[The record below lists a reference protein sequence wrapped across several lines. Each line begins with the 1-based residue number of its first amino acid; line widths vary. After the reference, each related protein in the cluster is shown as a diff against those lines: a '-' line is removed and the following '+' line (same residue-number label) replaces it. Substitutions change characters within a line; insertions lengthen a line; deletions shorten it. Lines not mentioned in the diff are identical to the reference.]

1 MADKQEALQQIEIS
15 VENREAVIKEYAPMV
30 KYVANRIAMRLPPH
44 IEVDDLI
51 SVGVLGLI
59 DAIDKYDSSR
69 GAKFKT
75 YAEFRVRGAILD
87 ELRSMDWVPRSVRQK
102 ASSMDSVVQKLQNK
116 LGRPPEDDEIAETM
130 GISLDELFTT
140 LNETKSMPILS
151 LEDLGIAK
159 ESGEQQ
165 SLLDCLAGKGDADPQ
180 TQLRLNELK
189 EIIAKAI
196 DTLPEKERLMISLYY
211 YEELTMKEIGEVL
224 GITES
229 RVSQIH
235 SKAVFRLRNKL
246 KSIIATERLRRSQQP
261 GLVDHVR
268 GLQSEFETNNDL

>member
-1 MADKQEALQQIEIS
+1 MAQKQEVMQQIEIS
-15 VENREAVIKEYAPMV
+15 VENREAVIEEYAPMI

-102 ASSMDSVVQKLQNK
+102 ASSMETVVRKLQNK
-116 LGRPPEDDEIAETM
+116 LGRPPEDDEIADEM
-130 GISLDELFTT
+130 GISLDELFNA

-159 ESGEQQ
+159 DSGEQQ
-165 SLLDCLAGKGDADPQ
+165 SLLECLAGKGDADPQ
-180 TQLRLNELK
+180 THFRLVELK

-196 DTLPEKERLMISLYY
+196 DNLPEKERLMISLYY

-246 KSIIATERLRRSQQP
+246 KSIIADEM
-261 GLVDHVR
+261 
-268 GLQSEFETNNDL
+268 

>member
-1 MADKQEALQQIEIS
+1 MAIKQQAAEEIEITT
-15 VENREAVIKEYAPMV
+15 ENREEVIKRYSPMI

-51 SVGVLGLI
+51 SVGVLGLM
-59 DAIDKYDSSR
+59 DAISKYDSSR

-87 ELRSMDWVPRSVRQK
+87 ELRAMDWVPRSIRQK
-102 ASSMDSVVQKLQNK
+102 ASNVDKVVQALQAKLS
-116 LGRPPEDDEIAETM
+116 RSPEDEEVAKEM
-130 GISLDELFTT
+130 GISLDQFHDT
-140 LNETKSMPILS
+140 LNETKSIPVFS

-165 SLLDCLAGKGDADPQ
+165 SLLDCLAGKADADPQ
-180 TQLRLNELK
+180 TQIRLIELK

-196 DTLPEKERLMISLYY
+196 DALPEKERLMVSLYY
-211 YEELTMKEIGEVL
+211 YEELTMKEIGAVL
-224 GITES
+224 EITES

-235 SKAVFRLRNKL
+235 SKAVYRLRTKL
-246 KSIIATERLRRSQQP
+246 KAIIAEEL
-261 GLVDHVR
+261 
-268 GLQSEFETNNDL
+268 

>member
-1 MADKQEALQQIEIS
+1 MATKQQAAEEIEITT
-15 VENREAVIKEYAPMV
+15 ENREEVIKRYSPMI

-51 SVGVLGLI
+51 SVGVLGLM
-59 DAIDKYDSSR
+59 DAISKYDSSR

-87 ELRSMDWVPRSVRQK
+87 ELRAMDWVPRSIRQK
-102 ASSMDSVVQKLQNK
+102 ASNVDKVVQALQAKLS
-116 LGRPPEDDEIAETM
+116 RSPEDEEVAKEM
-130 GISLDELFTT
+130 GLSLDQFHDT
-140 LNETKSMPILS
+140 LNETKSIPIFS

-165 SLLDCLAGKGDADPQ
+165 SLLDCLAGKADADPQ
-180 TQLRLNELK
+180 TQIRLIELK

-196 DTLPEKERLMISLYY
+196 DALPEKERLMVSLYY
-211 YEELTMKEIGEVL
+211 YEELTMKEIGAVL
-224 GITES
+224 EITES

-235 SKAVFRLRNKL
+235 SKAVYRLRTKL
-246 KSIIATERLRRSQQP
+246 KAIIAEEL
-261 GLVDHVR
+261 
-268 GLQSEFETNNDL
+268 

>member
-1 MADKQEALQQIEIS
+1 MADKPQVISKQRGSAKSQVLQEIEIS
-15 VENREAVIKEYAPMV
+15 PENRDEVIKEFGPMI

-59 DAIDKYDSSR
+59 DAIQKYDPGR

-102 ASSMDSVVQKLQNK
+102 AASLDAVVQKMQNQ
-116 LGRPPEDDEIAETM
+116 LGRPPEDDEIAAEM
-130 GISLDELFTT
+130 GMNMDDYFDV
-140 LNETKSMPILS
+140 LNETRSMPVLS

-159 ESGEQQ
+159 DTGEQQ
-165 SLLDCLAGKGDADPQ
+165 SLLDCLAGKGDTDPQ
-180 TQLRLNELK
+180 TQLRLTELK

-196 DTLPEKERLMISLYY
+196 DQLPEKEKLMISLYY
-211 YEELTMKEIGEVL
+211 YEELTMREIGEVL
-224 GITES
+224 SITES

-235 SKAVFRLRNKL
+235 SKAVFRLRTKL
-246 KSIIATERLRRSQQP
+246 KAVIAEEL
-261 GLVDHVR
+261 
-268 GLQSEFETNNDL
+268 

>member
-1 MADKQEALQQIEIS
+1 MVGKQIVEEIEITT
-15 VENREAVIKEYAPMV
+15 ENREEVIIRYSPMI

-51 SVGVLGLI
+51 SVGVLGLM
-59 DAIDKYDSSR
+59 DAITKYDSSR

-87 ELRSMDWVPRSVRQK
+87 ELRSLDWVPRSIRQK
-102 ASSMDSVVQKLQNK
+102 ASAVEKVVRSLESKLK
-116 LGRPPEDDEIAETM
+116 RLPEDEEVAKEMDM
-130 GISLDELFTT
+130 SLGQFYRT
-140 LNETKSMPILS
+140 LDETKSVPVFS

-165 SLLDCLAGKGDADPQ
+165 SLLDCIAGKADADPQ
-180 TQLRLNELK
+180 TQIRLVELK

-196 DTLPEKERLMISLYY
+196 DNLPEKERLMVSLYY
-211 YEELTMKEIGEVL
+211 YEELTMKEIGAVL
-224 GITES
+224 DITES

-235 SKAVFRLRNKL
+235 SKAVLHLRTKL
-246 KSIIATERLRRSQQP
+246 KAIIADEL
-261 GLVDHVR
+261 
-268 GLQSEFETNNDL
+268 

>member
-1 MADKQEALQQIEIS
+1 MATKGEEINQIEIS
-15 VENREAVIKEYAPMV
+15 VENREAVIKEYSPMI

-44 IEVDDLI
+44 IEIDDLV

-59 DAIDKYDSSR
+59 DAIDKYDASR

-102 ASSMDSVVQKLQNK
+102 ASALETVIQKLQNK
-116 LGRPPEDDEIAETM
+116 LGRPPEDDEVANELGMSM
-130 GISLDELFTT
+130 GELFNTM
-140 LNETKSMPILS
+140 NETKSMPILS

-165 SLLDCLAGKGDADPQ
+165 SLLDCLAGKGDDPQ
-180 TQLRLNELK
+180 TSLRLNELK
-189 EIIAKAI
+189 GIIAKAI
-196 DTLPEKERLMISLYY
+196 DVLPEKERLMISLYY

-235 SKAVFRLRNKL
+235 SKAVYRLRSKL
-246 KSIIATERLRRSQQP
+246 KIVIAE
-261 GLVDHVR
+261 
-268 GLQSEFETNNDL
+268 EM

>member
-1 MADKQEALQQIEIS
+1 MVGKQIVEDIEITT
-15 VENREAVIKEYAPMV
+15 ENREEVIKRYSPMI

-51 SVGVLGLI
+51 SVGVLGLM
-59 DAIDKYDSSR
+59 DAISKYDSSR

-87 ELRSMDWVPRSVRQK
+87 ELRALDWVPRSIRQK
-102 ASSMDSVVQKLQNK
+102 ASAVEKVVRSLESKLRR
-116 LGRPPEDDEIAETM
+116 LPEDDEVAKEM
-130 GISLDELFTT
+130 DMSLDQFYRTID
-140 LNETKSMPILS
+140 ETKSVPVFS

-165 SLLDCLAGKGDADPQ
+165 SLLDCLAGKADADPQ
-180 TQLRLNELK
+180 TQIRLIELK

-196 DTLPEKERLMISLYY
+196 DTLPEKERLMVSLYY
-211 YEELTMKEIGEVL
+211 YEELTMKEIGAVL
-224 GITES
+224 DITES

-235 SKAVFRLRNKL
+235 SKAVLHLRTKL
-246 KSIIATERLRRSQQP
+246 KSIIADEL
-261 GLVDHVR
+261 
-268 GLQSEFETNNDL
+268 

>member
-1 MADKQEALQQIEIS
+1 MAEKAQVAQEIEIS
-15 VENREAVIKEYAPMV
+15 QENRDAVIKEYGPMI

-59 DAIDKYDSSR
+59 DAIQKYDPSR

-102 ASSMDSVVQKLQNK
+102 AASLDSVVQKLQSQ
-116 LGRPPEDDEIAETM
+116 LGRPPEDEEVAEAM
-130 GISLDELFTT
+130 GLNLNELFDTI
-140 LNETKSMPILS
+140 NETRSMPVLS

-159 ESGEQQ
+159 DTGEQQ

-196 DTLPEKERLMISLYY
+196 DQLPEKERLMISLYY

-224 GITES
+224 SITES

-235 SKAVFRLRNKL
+235 SKAVFRLRTRL
-246 KSIIATERLRRSQQP
+246 KAIIAEEL
-261 GLVDHVR
+261 
-268 GLQSEFETNNDL
+268 

>member
-1 MADKQEALQQIEIS
+1 MAQKQEVMQQIEIS
-15 VENREAVIKEYAPMV
+15 VENREAVIKEYASMV

-44 IEVDDLI
+44 VEVDDLI

-59 DAIDKYDSSR
+59 DAIDKYDSTR

-102 ASSMDSVVQKLQNK
+102 ASSMDGVVQKLQNK
-116 LGRPPEDDEIAETM
+116 LGRRPEDDEIAEEM
-130 GISLDELFTT
+130 GVSLDELFTT

-165 SLLDCLAGKGDADPQ
+165 SLLDCLAGKNDVDPQ
-180 TQLRLNELK
+180 THLRLVELK
-189 EIIAKAI
+189 EIISKTI

-211 YEELTMKEIGEVL
+211 YEELTMKEIGGVL

-246 KSIIATERLRRSQQP
+246 KSIIAE
-261 GLVDHVR
+261 
-268 GLQSEFETNNDL
+268 EM

>member
-1 MADKQEALQQIEIS
+1 MAIKQQAAEEIEITT
-15 VENREAVIKEYAPMV
+15 ENREEVIKRYSPMI

-51 SVGVLGLI
+51 SVGVLGLM
-59 DAIDKYDSSR
+59 DAISKYDSSR

-87 ELRSMDWVPRSVRQK
+87 ELRAMDWVPRSIRQK
-102 ASSMDSVVQKLQNK
+102 ASNVDKVVQKLQAK
-116 LGRPPEDDEIAETM
+116 LSRSPEDEEVAEEM
-130 GISLDELFTT
+130 GISLNQFHDT
-140 LNETKSMPILS
+140 LNETKSIPVFS

-165 SLLDCLAGKGDADPQ
+165 SLLDCLAGKADADPQ
-180 TQLRLNELK
+180 TQIRLIELK

-196 DTLPEKERLMISLYY
+196 DALPEKERLMVSLYY
-211 YEELTMKEIGEVL
+211 YEELTMKEIGAVL
-224 GITES
+224 EITES

-235 SKAVFRLRNKL
+235 SKAVYRLRTKI
-246 KSIIATERLRRSQQP
+246 KSNIAEELY
-261 GLVDHVR
+261 
-268 GLQSEFETNNDL
+268 N

>member
-1 MADKQEALQQIEIS
+1 MAIKQQAAEEIEITT
-15 VENREAVIKEYAPMV
+15 ENREEVIKRYSPMI

-51 SVGVLGLI
+51 SVGVLGLM
-59 DAIDKYDSSR
+59 DAISKYDSSR

-87 ELRSMDWVPRSVRQK
+87 ELRAMDWVPRSIRQK
-102 ASSMDSVVQKLQNK
+102 ASKVDKVVQGLQAKLS
-116 LGRPPEDDEIAETM
+116 RVPEDEEVAKEM
-130 GISLDELFTT
+130 GLSLDQFHDT
-140 LNETKSMPILS
+140 LNETKSIPVFS

-165 SLLDCLAGKGDADPQ
+165 SLLDCLAGKADADPQ
-180 TQLRLNELK
+180 TQIRLIELK

-196 DTLPEKERLMISLYY
+196 DALPEKERLMVSLYY
-211 YEELTMKEIGEVL
+211 YEELTMKEIGAVL
-224 GITES
+224 EITES

-235 SKAVFRLRNKL
+235 SKAVYRLRTKL
-246 KSIIATERLRRSQQP
+246 KAIIAEEL
-261 GLVDHVR
+261 
-268 GLQSEFETNNDL
+268 

>member
-1 MADKQEALQQIEIS
+1 MVGKQIVEEIEITT
-15 VENREAVIKEYAPMV
+15 ENREEVIIRYSPMI

-51 SVGVLGLI
+51 SVGVLGLM
-59 DAIDKYDSSR
+59 DAITKYDSSR

-87 ELRSMDWVPRSVRQK
+87 ELRSLDWVPRSIRQK
-102 ASSMDSVVQKLQNK
+102 ASAVEKVVRSLESKL
-116 LGRPPEDDEIAETM
+116 RRIPEDEEVAKEMDM
-130 GISLDELFTT
+130 SLDQFYRT
-140 LNETKSMPILS
+140 LDETKSVPVFS

-165 SLLDCLAGKGDADPQ
+165 SLLDCIAGKADADPQ
-180 TQLRLNELK
+180 TQIRLIELK

-196 DTLPEKERLMISLYY
+196 DTLPEKERLMVSLYY
-211 YEELTMKEIGEVL
+211 YEELTMKEIGAVL
-224 GITES
+224 DITES

-235 SKAVFRLRNKL
+235 SKAVLHLRTKL
-246 KSIIATERLRRSQQP
+246 KAIIADEL
-261 GLVDHVR
+261 
-268 GLQSEFETNNDL
+268 

>member
-1 MADKQEALQQIEIS
+1 MVGKQIVEEIEITT
-15 VENREAVIKEYAPMV
+15 ENREEVIKRYSPMI

-51 SVGVLGLI
+51 SVGVLGLM
-59 DAIDKYDSSR
+59 DAISKYDSSR

-87 ELRSMDWVPRSVRQK
+87 ELRALDWVPRSIRQK
-102 ASSMDSVVQKLQNK
+102 ASAVEKVVRSLESKLNR
-116 LGRPPEDDEIAETM
+116 LPEDDEVAKEM
-130 GISLDELFTT
+130 DMSLDQFYRTID
-140 LNETKSMPILS
+140 ETKSVPVFS

-165 SLLDCLAGKGDADPQ
+165 SLLDCLAGKADADPQ
-180 TQLRLNELK
+180 TQIRLIELK

-196 DTLPEKERLMISLYY
+196 DTLPEKERLMVSLYY
-211 YEELTMKEIGEVL
+211 YEELTMKEIGAVL
-224 GITES
+224 DITES

-235 SKAVFRLRNKL
+235 SKAVLHLRTKL
-246 KSIIATERLRRSQQP
+246 KSIIADEL
-261 GLVDHVR
+261 
-268 GLQSEFETNNDL
+268 

>member
-1 MADKQEALQQIEIS
+1 MVGKQIVEEIEITT
-15 VENREAVIKEYAPMV
+15 ENREEVIKRYSPMI

-51 SVGVLGLI
+51 SVGVLGLM
-59 DAIDKYDSSR
+59 DAISKYDSSR

-87 ELRSMDWVPRSVRQK
+87 ELRSLDWVPRSIRQK
-102 ASSMDSVVQKLQNK
+102 ASAVEKVVRSLEAKLRR
-116 LGRPPEDDEIAETM
+116 LPEDDEVAKEM
-130 GISLDELFTT
+130 DMSLDQFYRTID
-140 LNETKSMPILS
+140 ETKSVPVFS

-165 SLLDCLAGKGDADPQ
+165 SLLDCLAGKADADPQ
-180 TQLRLNELK
+180 TQIRLIELK

-196 DTLPEKERLMISLYY
+196 DTLPEKERLMVSLYY
-211 YEELTMKEIGEVL
+211 YEELTMKEIGAVL
-224 GITES
+224 DITES

-235 SKAVFRLRNKL
+235 SKAVLHLRTKL
-246 KSIIATERLRRSQQP
+246 KSIIADEL
-261 GLVDHVR
+261 
-268 GLQSEFETNNDL
+268 

>member
-1 MADKQEALQQIEIS
+1 MVGKQIVEEIEITT
-15 VENREAVIKEYAPMV
+15 ENREEVIIRYSPMI

-51 SVGVLGLI
+51 SVGVLGLM
-59 DAIDKYDSSR
+59 DAISKYDSSR

-87 ELRSMDWVPRSVRQK
+87 ELRSLDWVPRSIRQK
-102 ASSMDSVVQKLQNK
+102 ASAVEKVVRSLEAKLRR
-116 LGRPPEDDEIAETM
+116 LPEDEEVAKEMD
-130 GISLDELFTT
+130 ISLDQFYRT
-140 LNETKSMPILS
+140 LDETKSVPVFS

-165 SLLDCLAGKGDADPQ
+165 SLLDCIAGKADADPQ
-180 TQLRLNELK
+180 TQIRLIELK

-196 DTLPEKERLMISLYY
+196 DTLPEKERLMVSLYY
-211 YEELTMKEIGEVL
+211 YEELTMKEIGAVL
-224 GITES
+224 DITES

-235 SKAVFRLRNKL
+235 SKAVLHLRTKL
-246 KSIIATERLRRSQQP
+246 KAIIADEI
-261 GLVDHVR
+261 
-268 GLQSEFETNNDL
+268 